1 MRDQREDNP
10 GDDGESAYPSF
21 YSGRPMSLQGTI
33 QAYSLQKMR
42 DMIMA
47 LEQAFSN
54 IRVEKP
60 LYIHGPTLAQTVYI
74 DCRKNARLTVQETQ
88 NDYRFFRDFL
98 IPLRAS
104 NFRIL
109 SLERPSL
116 GVSGLNA
123 GAAVVMT
130 GETMLERFQ
139 PDPAGL
145 PTIYATR
152 PMAGIEVSVFAPGT
166 TTLQTIY
173 SARTGGA
180 TKANPIIT
188 GTDGYAEFW
197 AESAGYDIRLRDT
210 QGSRIPTKTI
220 GWNAVNG
227 EAGGIPPAQL
237 ANGILLAQLEAAV
250 AAALWKPGDIKAQGG
265 AAVPTGWLACD
276 GSAVNRVTYS
286 ALYTALGGAA
296 SPWGQGDGSTTF
308 NIPDLRGRS
317 MAGVGTAAGDATAG
331 NHVLGSKFG
340 AERHKLLKTEG
351 SVPVH
356 GHGVTDP
363 THAHAMQ
370 SNGNYSTKN
379 GPPPTA
385 FSGELSPGSGTNLG
399 NSMNAA
405 TGVSVQNH
413 AGADA
418 SADHNTVPPTTAVTM
433 IIKF

>member
-1 MRDQREDNP
+1 MRD
-10 GDDGESAYPSF
+10 YW
-21 YSGRPMSLQGTI
+21 
-33 QAYSLQKMR
+33 
-42 DMIMA
+42 
-47 LEQAFSN
+47 
-54 IRVEKP
+54 
-60 LYIHGPTLAQTVYI
+60 
-74 DCRKNARLTVQETQ
+74 
-88 NDYRFFRDFL
+88 
-98 IPLRAS
+98 
-104 NFRIL
+104 
-109 SLERPSL
+109 
-116 GVSGLNA
+116 
-123 GAAVVMT
+123 

-197 AESAGYDIRLRDT
+197 GESGGYDIRLRDT

-227 EAGGIPPAQL
+227 EAGGIPPAQI

-250 AAALWKPGDIKAQGG
+250 TAALWKPGDIKAQGG

-286 ALYTALGGAA
+286 ALYNALGGAA
-296 SPWGQGDGSTTF
+296 SPWGMGDGSTTF
-308 NIPDLRGRS
+308 NLPDLRGRA

-331 NHVLGSKFG
+331 NHVLGAKYG

-351 SVPVH
+351 SVPLH
-356 GHGVTDP
+356 GHADDIAVNNAAAINTGTESADHTHAYTAPGSSALVVGDPGGSSLSRIGVAATTGPRSTPHSHTLPAHGHTVAGKVTDHP
-363 THAHAMQ
+363 
-370 SNGNYSTKN
+370 
-379 GPPPTA
+379 
-385 FSGELSPGSGTNLG
+385 
-399 NSMNAA
+399 
-405 TGVSVQNH
+405 
-413 AGADA
+413 GADA
-418 SADHNTVPPTTAVTM
+418 SADHNNVPPRAAVTM